1 MSQSSVGVRDGGGS
15 QVRRGQGGGQGQGR
29 GAAGRGEGGGGQ
41 AEGGAESP
49 ERVRRLNTV
58 L

>member
-1 MSQSSVGVRDGGGS
+1 MCHSLQLVSGMKAGHKSEGGKEED
-15 QVRRGQGGGQGQGR
+15 RGR
-29 GAAGRGEGGGGQ
+29 ERGEGGE

-58 L
+58 H